1 MIEHF
6 RKLLKTVD
14 PELLTLEDRIALLK
28 LVQACLDADKKQR
41 GGGGIVAPYPDP
53 SINRRFKSA
62 RSSSGAYSDRG
73 TRTLSTPASAAVM

>member
-1 MIEHF
+1 MGDWMIEHF

-41 GGGGIVAPYPDP
+41 GGGGHRCSLP
-53 SINRRFKSA
+53 
-62 RSSSGAYSDRG
+62 RSFDK
-73 TRTLSTPASAAVM
+73 PAI

>member
-1 MIEHF
+1 MIEDF
-6 RKLLKTVD
+6 RKLLRTVD

-28 LVQACLDADKKQR
+28 LVQSCLDADKKQR
-41 GGGGIVAPYPDP
+41 GGGGVVAPYPDP